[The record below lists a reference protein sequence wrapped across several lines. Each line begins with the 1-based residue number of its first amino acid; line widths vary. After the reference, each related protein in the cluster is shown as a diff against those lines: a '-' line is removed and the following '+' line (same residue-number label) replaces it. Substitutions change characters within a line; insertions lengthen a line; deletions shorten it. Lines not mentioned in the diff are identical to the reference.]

1 MSSKNKRV
9 LVTSGLP
16 YSNGRLHVGHI
27 AGAYL
32 PADIYVRY
40 LRLTGREVSFVCGSD
55 DHGVAIMLTA
65 DKEGKTPAEVA
76 QHYHRLQKADFEGLG
91 IHFDVYGSTSQTKFH
106 AKTSQNF
113 FLKLFEKN
121 CFEKKV
127 TRQHYDETKQV
138 FLPDRY
144 VKGTCSFCDTPNQNG
159 DQCENCGKVLDI
171 ETLKNPISVLSG
183 KPASVRETTHWFLDL
198 TQFQGAVERW
208 LEKAEMRDTTK
219 NYVRSLLSQGL
230 VKRSMTRDISW
241 GIPVPLDDPDAKGK
255 VLYVWFDAPIG
266 YISNTMQLCET
277 RGENPE
283 QYADWWKSPDTEIIH
298 FIGED
303 NTIFHCVI
311 WIAML
316 SAEGSFQLPKAV
328 VVNQFLNIKFPDKE
342 VEKISKSRGT
352 AVWIGD
358 YLAEGGNPD
367 VLRYYLTAIAPE
379 KARTVYKPEDLQL
392 RNNTDLANTL
402 GNFVNRVLSF
412 TLKHVGNEVP
422 AVDQSKIADADKSFV
437 LRFEVTQLAV
447 TGQISDYN
455 FKNALELVMEFARE
469 CNRYVDEKAPWVTR
483 KTDMETTKVTL
494 CCGLNAIKLLG
505 TLLAP
510 FLPFAA
516 AQINKALSI
525 EDPKWADA
533 SRPLDPGTP
542 IHSPGILFTKV
553 E

>member
-1 MSSKNKRV
+1 
-9 LVTSGLP
+9 
-16 YSNGRLHVGHI
+16 
-27 AGAYL
+27 A
-32 PADIYVRY
+32 
-40 LRLTGREVSFVCGSD
+40 
-55 DHGVAIMLTA
+55 
-65 DKEGKTPAEVA
+65 
-76 QHYHRLQKADFEGLG
+76 
-91 IHFDVYGSTSQTKFH
+91 
-106 AKTSQNF
+106 
-113 FLKLFEKN
+113 
-121 CFEKKV
+121 
-127 TRQHYDETKQV
+127 
-138 FLPDRY
+138 
-144 VKGTCSFCDTPNQNG
+144 
-159 DQCENCGKVLDI
+159 
-171 ETLKNPISVLSG
+171 
-183 KPASVRETTHWFLDL
+183 
-198 TQFQGAVERW
+198 
-208 LEKAEMRDTTK
+208 
-219 NYVRSLLSQGL
+219 QGL

-241 GIPVPLDDPDAKGK
+241 GIPVPLDDPEAKGK

-266 YISNTMQLCET
+266 YISNTMQLCEN
-277 RGENPE
+277 RGQTAEE
-283 QYADWWKSPDTEIIH
+283 YVDWWKSPDTDIVH

-328 VVNQFLNIKFPDKE
+328 VVNQFLNIKFLDKE

-422 AVDQSKIADADKSFV
+422 SVDADKITDADKSFM
-437 LRFEVTQLAV
+437 LRFEATQLAV
-447 TGQISDYN
+447 TGQISSFN
-455 FKNALELVMEFARE
+455 FKNALELIMEFARE
-469 CNRYVDEKAPWVTR
+469 CNRYVDEKAPWVTK

-494 CCGLNAIKLLG
+494 SCGLNAIKLLG
-505 TLLAP
+505 TLLGP

-516 AQINKALSI
+516 EKINSALSI
-525 EDPKWADA
+525 ERPEWKDA
-533 SRPLDPGTP
+533 ARPLEPGTKLQ
-542 IHSPGILFTKV
+542 SPGILFSKM